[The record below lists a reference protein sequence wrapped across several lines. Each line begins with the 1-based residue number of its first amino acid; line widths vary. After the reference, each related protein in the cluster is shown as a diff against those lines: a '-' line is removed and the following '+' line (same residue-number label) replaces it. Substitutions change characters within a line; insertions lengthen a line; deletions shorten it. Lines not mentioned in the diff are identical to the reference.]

1 MSEFAINR
9 FNSGIF
15 SKKMAGRPEYK
26 GSAQECLN
34 FIPATQG
41 YLYRRGGTRYLF
53 NVGGDKHSRLYEFV
67 YDKKTAYVLL
77 FMENII
83 NIYRN
88 REYITSVIT
97 TYSSEMLNDLYFYQ
111 NGDVL
116 YICSPVKP
124 LSQLVRTSDTT
135 FTFSDVSWKEPP
147 YLLEN
152 TTDIRL
158 SSNTSTSTVGA
169 NVVITSSAALFSN
182 NDIGRYIRMTTTS
195 ASATKT
201 VWGQIVGF
209 TSATSIT
216 MQVKGGEVFSGYAT
230 LIWRLSAFS
239 DSTGYPTCVCVHEN
253 RLFLGFKKY
262 VFMSVSGQF
271 NNFQLT
277 DKDNTVLDTYGAS
290 IVLNMEK
297 SNGVLWLYSDFQ
309 LLCGANS
316 EEYTIKADNYGT
328 ALTPKN
334 ITAKVSSR
342 EGSEFIPPVMLDNG
356 VIFVKKFGR
365 KIISFAYSAETL
377 SYLNSNLSRFSEE
390 ITFGKIWEMSFC
402 NDLQPV
408 LWIIKENGELL
419 SCTLSSVEN
428 VVAFARHNINGDVVS
443 ICSVP
448 EGEREALYLLVRRQ
462 IDGQTKFYLEIMEQG
477 LEEDATDTKDAFFVD
492 CGITLEN
499 ETKTTE
505 FSGLDHLEGKTVQVL
520 ADGAVEP
527 ECTVENG
534 AISIQY
540 PANKIQVGLGYESV
554 YSPSKETLADFV
566 LELHNKRVNKVLFKI
581 YKTVGLQVGSSYDNM
596 TQVPFRN
603 ANDRMDEA
611 VSLKTDNRK
620 FYPNGGWEQ
629 DGEIWFAQK
638 QPLPCTVL
646 ALYFDMRF

>member
-1 MSEFAINR
+1 MTEFSITR
-9 FNSGIF
+9 FNSGLF

-41 YLYRRGGTRYLF
+41 YLYRRGGTRFLF
-53 NVGGDKHSRLYEFV
+53 NVGGDKYSRLYQFV

-77 FMENII
+77 FMDSVV

-97 TYSSEMLNDLYFYQ
+97 PYTSEMLNDLYFYQ

-124 LSQLVRTSDTT
+124 MAQIIRKSDIVFEYST
-135 FTFSDVSWKEPP
+135 VGWKEAP

-152 TTDIRL
+152 TTETKL
-158 SSNTSTSTVGA
+158 SSNTSTSTVGT
-169 NVVITSSAALFSN
+169 NIVITATASLFSA
-182 NDIGRYIRMTTTS
+182 NDVGRFLRLST
-195 ASATKT
+195 ASANGTRT
-201 VWGQIVGF
+201 AWGLIITY
-209 TSATSIT
+209 TSATQVT
-216 MQVKGGEVFSGYAT
+216 MRLLGGEVYSGYQT

-239 DSTGYPTCVCVHEN
+239 ENTGYPTCCCIHEN
-253 RLFLGFKKY
+253 RMFIGFKKY

-277 DKDNTVLDTYGAS
+277 NANGEVLDDYGAS
-290 IVLNMEK
+290 VVLNMEK

-365 KIISFAYSAETL
+365 KIISFAYSAESL

-419 SCTLSSVEN
+419 SCTLSSIEN
-428 VVAFARHNINGDVVS
+428 VVAFARHDIKGDVVS

-462 IDGQTKFYLEIMEQG
+462 INGQTKFYLEVMEEG
-477 LEEDATDTKDAFFVD
+477 LNEDAVDTQDAFFVD
-492 CGITLEN
+492 CGTVLTSES
-499 ETKTTE
+499 KTTE
-505 FSGLDHLEGKTVQVL
+505 FSGLDHLEGQTVQVL
-520 ADGAVEP
+520 ADGAVVP

-540 PANKIQVGLGYESV
+540 PANKIVAGLGYESV
-554 YSPSKETLADFV
+554 YSPNKESIQDFV
-566 LELHNKRVNKVLFKI
+566 LELHNKRVSKVLFKVF
-581 YKTVGLQVGSSYDNM
+581 KTVGLQVGTSYVNM

-603 ANDRMDEA
+603 ANDKMDEA

-646 ALYFDMRF
+646 AIYFDMRF